1 LFCIK
6 ESRKDVPAAAR
17 LGYRDLGWAGAAST
31 ITSLLSSLFRRRE
44 VFSPEH
50 VVTALYRGI
59 LEREP
64 DSDGFR
70 LNVKLLRSGRA
81 LERVIRSFVISPEF
95 RSRILAGFVPVTHV
109 ATALYRGIL
118 EREPDSDGFRLNV
131 KLLRSGQALERVIRS
146 FVISPEFRSRILAG
160 FVPVTPL
167 PDLRA
172 SLPGSYETQ
181 SVGGVPMTVY
191 LARTDADIALMA
203 SLIDRHRFYD
213 RFGVWSPVIDH
224 DKKISAAIVRGL
236 GARSCFELGCFTG
249 SVISLLANAGVS
261 VLGAEVSHL
270 AFAFAQPNIREAM
283 IFGDLLT
290 LDIDRRFDVVLCM
303 DVLEHVSPLQ
313 LDYYVEKLLS
323 LIEED
328 GYIYLNAPMW
338 GKDHVFGVFE
348 EPYLEEWLTVG
359 GQSYWRHWPC
369 DDKGWPIHG
378 HLVWASAHWWER
390 KFRDYGLVRDTVIEQ
405 VIHQNLATFFEQAK
419 GRRCLFVLR
428 RPDNRRSS
436 AAVAAAV
443 HSALANCH

>member
-17 LGYRDLGWAGAAST
+17 FGYRDLGWAGAAST

-44 VFSPEH
+44 VFSPE
-50 VVTALYRGI
+50 
-59 LEREP
+59 
-64 DSDGFR
+64 
-70 LNVKLLRSGRA
+70 
-81 LERVIRSFVISPEF
+81 
-95 RSRILAGFVPVTHV
+95 HV